1 MSPEAFFS
9 TFTSLLLPVPKF
21 SGSSSMP
28 PPQAA
33 RAIVAA
39 SAISARAMR
48 TSALFPVDL
57 LVLVDHHVHVLGLP
71 AEHDAGA
78 APRQRLAQ
86 RLVGVGDE
94 DRHPH
99 SLAVAEEEL
108 GCGSQVDRA
117 LDHAFDRG

>member
-9 TFTSLLLPVPKF
+9 TFTSLLEPVPKF

-33 RAIVAA
+33 SASVAA
-39 SAISARAMR
+39 SAISARPSR
-48 TSALFPVDL
+48 TSGRRPRARRPPLLTISLRPIASL

-86 RLVGVGDE
+86 
-94 DRHPH
+94 
-99 SLAVAEEEL
+99 
-108 GCGSQVDRA
+108 
-117 LDHAFDRG
+117 

>member
-9 TFTSLLLPVPKF
+9 TFTSSLEPLPKF
-21 SGSSSMP
+21 SGSSSIP

-39 SAISARAMR
+39 SAISARPIR
-48 TSALFPVDL
+48 TIARLLAALLTVDRLTLAL

-71 AEHDAGA
+71 AEHDASA

-94 DRHPH
+94 DR
-99 SLAVAEEEL
+99 
-108 GCGSQVDRA
+108 
-117 LDHAFDRG
+117 

>member
-33 RAIVAA
+33 RRIVAA
-39 SAISARAMR
+39 SAISARPTR
-48 TSALFPVDL
+48 TSGRRPRTRRVALLTISLRPTISL
-57 LVLVDHHVHVLGLP
+57 LVLVDHHVHVLWLP

-86 RLVGVGDE
+86 
-94 DRHPH
+94 
-99 SLAVAEEEL
+99 
-108 GCGSQVDRA
+108 
-117 LDHAFDRG
+117 